1 MYRNGDYVVKIP
13 EGVCRIEDVGTIDM
27 SGIDKNKQFYSLVP
41 VVGSTSKIYIPVDK
55 ADGRIRSVISRE
67 EAMSFIKS
75 IPEIEV
81 KEISDERMREH
92 EYKEAV
98 LSGDYERLVSVIKLI
113 YTRIQKRYAQGRKAT
128 ATDDRYFRQ
137 AENILFSELSF
148 VLDIPKDRMEQFIA
162 DTINQ

>member
-98 LSGDYERLVSVIKLI
+98 LSGDYEKLVSVIKLI
-113 YTRIQKRYAQGRKAT
+113 YTRIQKRSAQGRKAT

-162 DTINQ
+162 DTIGE